1 MHISAPFCFK
11 IPNPGPQIRQIP
23 NPEIQI
29 REIPDPDIQIR
40 QIPDPQKPIG
50 NPRYSRTCNAEKV
63 IVSRRTLRTSSPWP
77 FGGVASP
84 SRLASFPPEIE
95 SLLLASPRSRGRL
108 SKLPNEG
115 RVLRDSCTRRLRLKL
130 SLRLRQH

>member
-11 IPNPGPQIRQIP
+11 IPNPSPQIRQIPNPEIQIRKIPDPDIQIMQIPDPEIQIRQIP

-40 QIPDPQKPIG
+40 QIPDPKKPIG

-84 SRLASFPPEIE
+84 SRLASFPTEME
-95 SLLLASPRSRGRL
+95 SLLVAFPRS
-108 SKLPNEG
+108 
-115 RVLRDSCTRRLRLKL
+115 
-130 SLRLRQH
+130 

>member
-29 REIPDPDIQIR
+29 RKIPDPEIQIR
-40 QIPDPQKPIG
+40 QISVPEIQITQIPDPENPIG
-50 NPRYSRTCNAEKV
+50 KPRYSRTCNAEKV
-63 IVSRRTLRTSSPWP
+63 IVSRRSLRTSSPWP

-84 SRLASFPPEIE
+84 SRLASFAPEME
-95 SLLLASPRSRGRL
+95 TSLVAFPRS
-108 SKLPNEG
+108 
-115 RVLRDSCTRRLRLKL
+115 
-130 SLRLRQH
+130 